1 MKNVVFAVAGVL
13 AGLAIQAVGMQLTLV
28 AMVYGWDGPFSGG
41 LLFGAL
47 IVLLFLLPTG
57 VCAGMAARRHAFLI
71 PALLFLGVGW
81 EGYMGTGLELVDAIR
96 GMGLAP
102 GWTGNAVLFLWAASV
117 LAAGI
122 VLGCRASWRWWP
134 KSGATGAG

>member
-71 PALLFLGVGW
+71 PALAGAAAERTLYRQL
-81 EGYMGTGLELVDAIR
+81 YARPHLDQ
-96 GMGLAP
+96 
-102 GWTGNAVLFLWAASV
+102 VLFSIGLIYMAIAAASW
-117 LAAGI
+117 LP
-122 VLGCRASWRWWP
+122 RTES
-134 KSGATGAG
+134 ATPARLRTAPAR